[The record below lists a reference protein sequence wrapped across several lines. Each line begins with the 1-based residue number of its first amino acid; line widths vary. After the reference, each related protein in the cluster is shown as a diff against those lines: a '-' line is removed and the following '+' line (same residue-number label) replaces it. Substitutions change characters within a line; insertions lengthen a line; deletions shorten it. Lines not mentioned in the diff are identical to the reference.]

1 MYMLKFQWEEK
12 QDKKYIHK
20 TYNRSGLLH
29 NTAGS
34 LLGKSRTVE
43 NEKLDVSV
51 DHLEVE
57 WDSVRST
64 MDLADEVTNSSTGGK
79 MPFPLQKQI
88 LPGAFFFLN
97 KYFPALA
104 MHPFVKVQ
112 YNLPK
117 PGRFLIAKEAHAEV
131 QGTKMSADDFRYR
144 IDHTKTRLIV
154 PYLRLPEK
162 DFKKTENAYFDQ
174 PPTDYET
181 DHMVMVEA
189 SRTFNTTNDPT
200 SVSIRVPEMTKLQ
213 NNMPDQFGIAFVLDD
228 DLRGDG
234 NLGREKI
241 PFSRSG
247 IVKIQITS
255 VDSPSLRK
263 DRWIGA
269 ITRL

>member
-1 MYMLKFQWEEK
+1 MRDIEYSGVFFRPERVKRHDGSVSTMCEIDVHQ

-29 NTAGS
+29 NTAGF
-34 LLGKSRTVE
+34 LLGKLRNAE

-51 DHLEVE
+51 DHQEVE
-57 WDSVRST
+57 WDSVRSA
-64 MDLADEVTNSSTGGK
+64 MDLADEATKSSTGGK
-79 MPFPLQKQI
+79 MPFSLRTQPLH
-88 LPGAFFFLN
+88 GAFFFLN
-97 KYFPALA
+97 KYFLALA
-104 MHPFVKVQ
+104 MHPFVRVQ
-112 YNLPK
+112 YNLDK
-117 PGRFLIAKEAHAEV
+117 LGRFLIAKEAHAEG
-131 QGTKMSADDFRYR
+131 QGTKMSADDIRYR

-162 DFKKTENAYFDQ
+162 DFKKTENAHFDQ

-200 SVSIRVPEMTKLQ
+200 GVRIGVPEMTKLQ

-234 NLGREKI
+234 NFGREKI
-241 PFSRSG
+241 PFS
-247 IVKIQITS
+247 
-255 VDSPSLRK
+255 
-263 DRWIGA
+263 
-269 ITRL
+269 